1 MNFEETKFW
10 VSGLFP
16 GEPQVGE
23 YVTELPASGRHGQEH
38 DSAPLRVAEF
48 SLYDGPDGQANVRR
62 PETAAAT
69 VELGRN
75 YCGLTGAAKTD
86 IRVELFSVAYA
97 DFPVA
102 TMVAAA
108 GALVEEE
115 PEFLSPIPGRVIPN
129 AIRLAADQAAGVG
142 ESSSSTAFTVAHV
155 LCTVPYVWSDGV
167 PNVSEMPGKIS
178 LHEGDVE
185 SPQGRMTTMT
195 QLVPITDAELVFYE
209 QQGPQALMQKLAEV
223 DADLRDWC
231 RESVVSQEGSN

>member
-1 MNFEETKFW
+1 MD
-10 VSGLFP
+10 LRAFP
-16 GEPQVGE
+16 REPQVGE

-48 SLYDGPDGQANVRR
+48 SLYDEPDGQANERR

-97 DFPVA
+97 DFPVGHHGRGRGSA
-102 TMVAAA
+102 GGGRAGVPVANSGPCHPECGAA
-108 GALVEEE
+108 GCRSGGRGRGVVVKHCLYRGARAVHGAVCVE
-115 PEFLSPIPGRVIPN
+115 
-129 AIRLAADQAAGVG
+129 
-142 ESSSSTAFTVAHV
+142 
-155 LCTVPYVWSDGV
+155 SDGV

-185 SPQGRMTTMT
+185 SPQGRMTTLT

-209 QQGPQALMQKLAEV
+209 QQGP
-223 DADLRDWC
+223 C
-231 RESVVSQEGSN
+231 RR